1 MSDDNLDRF
10 VSNVSAVKLS
20 KSLGIDVDIERVQRW
35 EIERANGE
43 RTEQFL
49 DYYDRCPWLDDDDK
63 FALMALIVASF
74 DDWVLD
80 HPGDH
85 PLRHRIRARLEEEF
99 ETHAATIYYWCRW
112 DVTDP
117 DPEYVF
123 KITSFMR
130 EIWCSRRPTPEIIPD
145 PRAR

>member
-10 VSNVSAVKLS
+10 VSNASAVKLS
-20 KSLGIDVDIERVQRW
+20 ESLGIDVDIERVQRW

-43 RTEQFL
+43 RTQQFL
-49 DYYDRCPWLDDDDK
+49 DYYDRCRWLDDDDK

-74 DDWVLD
+74 DDRVLD

-85 PLRHRIRARLEEEF
+85 PLRHRIRARLEAEF
-99 ETHAATIYYWCRW
+99 KTHAATIYYWCRW

-117 DPEYVF
+117 DPEYVL
-123 KITSFMR
+123 KITPFMR
-130 EIWCSRRPTPEIIPD
+130 EIWCSRRPPPEITPD
-145 PRAR
+145 PRTA

>member
-1 MSDDNLDRF
+1 MSEDNLDRF
-10 VSNVSAVKLS
+10 VSNVSALKLS
-20 KSLGIDVDIERVQRW
+20 KSLGIDVEIERVQRW

-49 DYYDRCPWLDDDDK
+49 DYYDRCRWLDDDDK
-63 FALMALIVASF
+63 FALMALIIASF

-85 PLRHRIRARLEEEF
+85 PLRDRLRDRLEEEF
-99 ETHAATIYYWCRW
+99 KTHAATIYYWCCW

-123 KITSFMR
+123 KITPFMR
-130 EIWCSRRPTPEIIPD
+130 EIWCSQRPQPE
-145 PRAR
+145 

>member
-20 KSLGIDVDIERVQRW
+20 ESLGIDVDIERVQRW

-85 PLRHRIRARLEEEF
+85 PLRHRYERG
-99 ETHAATIYYWCRW
+99 
-112 DVTDP
+112 
-117 DPEYVF
+117 
-123 KITSFMR
+123 
-130 EIWCSRRPTPEIIPD
+130 
-145 PRAR
+145 

>member
-1 MSDDNLDRF
+1 LDRF
-10 VSNVSAVKLS
+10 VSNVSALKLS

-35 EIERANGE
+35 EIERANGD

-49 DYYDRCPWLDDDDK
+49 DYYDRCRWLDDDNK
-63 FALMALIVASF
+63 FALMALIIASF

-85 PLRHRIRARLEEEF
+85 PLRDSLRDRLEEEF
-99 ETHAATIYYWCRW
+99 KTHYWCCW
-112 DVTDP
+112 DVT

-123 KITSFMR
+123 KITPFMR
-130 EIWCSRRPTPEIIPD
+130 EIWCSQRPQPE
-145 PRAR
+145 